1 MSRISAFVLLLLVSA
16 FGTMGQSLRK
26 GLLVDAE
33 DNQPIAYAVLQRQ
46 SDGRAV
52 MTNADGVF
60 QVELQP
66 NDSLRLRHVGYL
78 ENVFGQPTSGE
89 WILRAQ
95 VKNEELPAVELRA
108 ENAAVE
114 LFWEMVKN
122 GRKLATNVRD
132 KKSFY
137 RLMTQQL
144 SGDPYEYLEAFYQ
157 TETTANGLE
166 YIGIKS
172 GRYAFVD
179 REEAFFSA
187 DLSRLLTQMR
197 FFRTFGEVDNL
208 PVFPSALPRKRIESE
223 YDLSVERMFYQE
235 SGTIAEVRLT
245 SKDGDEEYFYWIDTE
260 KAWPVRI
267 QMTDRLLKE
276 RPFEAIDPD
285 DQVIDIGMG
294 CTVDFAFSKK
304 GFFVEQYRLKF
315 GYTYLRPGQPNLYLE
330 TDMNWV
336 GYEDGRFIEPINYA
350 LSQYHTDYHYY
361 NRIPMI
367 EALWEHEY
375 AVLASEE
382 QKKTIELFK
391 DLDFRGNFFGDSING
406 KKVYFKDS
414 ELPMVWQRISSDKD
428 QEQLGSFNY
437 INEQDNSLVF
447 DLSVNGY
454 CWDDQVEWKV
464 EPEFVGDSSYFREA
478 RTPAALR
485 YVRLAWR
492 ITELK
497 AAQWESEL
505 QKSGICLEQD
515 KLESAYLKKINE
527 LSEELFQLSSQT
539 NDGKYESKLLEWE
552 QRYPLED

>member
-1 MSRISAFVLLLLVSA
+1 
-16 FGTMGQSLRK
+16 MGQSLRK

-33 DNQPIAYAVLQRQ
+33 DNSPIAYAVLQRL

-60 QVELQP
+60 QVELRSS
-66 NDSLRLRHVGYL
+66 DSLRLRHVGYL
-78 ENVFGQPTSGE
+78 ETTFGQPDSGE
-89 WILRAQ
+89 WILQAQ
-95 VKNEELPAVELRA
+95 VKNEELPTVELKG

-122 GRKLATNVRD
+122 GRKQATNVTD

-137 RLMTQQL
+137 RLMTKQL

-166 YIGIKS
+166 YMGIKS
-172 GRYAFVD
+172 GRYAFVN
-179 REEAFFSA
+179 RQEAFFSA

-235 SGTIAEVRLT
+235 SGTLAEVRLT
-245 SKDGDEEYFYWIDTE
+245 SKDGHEEYLYWIDTK

-267 QMTDRLLKE
+267 KMTERRLKE
-276 RPFEAIDPD
+276 RPFEAIDPE
-285 DQVIDIGMG
+285 DQVIDIAMG
-294 CTVDFAFSKK
+294 STVDFAFSKK

-315 GYTYLRPGQPNLYLE
+315 SYTYLRQGQPNLYLE

-350 LSQYHTDYHYY
+350 LSEYHSDYHYY

-375 AVLASEE
+375 AVLASED

-391 DLDFRGNFFGDSING
+391 NLEFKGNFFGDSING

-414 ELPMVWQRISSDKD
+414 ELPMVWQRISFDKE

-437 INEQDNSLVF
+437 IHEQDNLLVF

-464 EPEFVGDSSYFREA
+464 EPEFVGESSYFREA
-478 RTPAALR
+478 RTPVALR

-497 AAQWESEL
+497 AAQWQSEL
-505 QKSGICLEQD
+505 QASGICLEQD
-515 KLESAYLKKINE
+515 KLESAYLKKVNE

-539 NDGKYESKLLEWE
+539 NDGKYESKLWEWE